1 MSNSSLVQEGL
12 KKSGDWKYETS
23 AVRKSGIKFG
33 GTKYMS
39 FHIVADSCCE
49 LTADMKKRGNIE
61 IAPLTLE
68 VGGESILD
76 DETFDQ
82 KYFLKRVAEC
92 PECPKSACP
101 SPDYFRKSFLNGAE
115 RCYAVTLSAQLSG
128 SYNSAV
134 LGANLA
140 QEENEDL
147 KIHVFNSR
155 SASIGETLI
164 VKKIVECEE
173 AGMSFERVVETVE
186 LYISTQHTYFVLE
199 NLETLRKNGRLSKTK
214 ALVASALKIK
224 PVMGA
229 TPEGDIVQL
238 DQARGIN
245 KALMKM
251 VDAIVNDAQHVE
263 NKTLAISHC
272 NCPERAA
279 AVKARIE
286 KLANFKKIIIINT
299 AGVSSMY
306 ANDGGVI
313 MAV

>member
-1 MSNSSLVQEGL
+1 MLNSSLVQEGL

-33 GTKYMS
+33 GIKYMS

-49 LTADMKKRGNIE
+49 LTADMKKRENIE

-173 AGMSFERVVETVE
+173 AGMSFERVVETAE

-229 TPEGDIVQL
+229 TSEGDIVQL

-272 NCPERAA
+272 NCPERAEMVKEA
-279 AVKARIE
+279 LLERLAVQDVFV
-286 KLANFKKIIIINT
+286 LDT
-299 AGVSSMY
+299 QGVSSMY
-306 ANDGGVI
+306 ANDGGI
-313 MAV
+313 IIAL

>member
-1 MSNSSLVQEGL
+1 
-12 KKSGDWKYETS
+12 
-23 AVRKSGIKFG
+23 
-33 GTKYMS
+33 MS

-61 IAPLTLE
+61 IAPLILE

-92 PECPKSACP
+92 QECPKSACP

-186 LYISTQHTYFVLE
+186 LYISTQNTYFVLE

-229 TPEGDIVQL
+229 TSEGDIVQL

-272 NCPERAA
+272 NCPERAEMVKEA
-279 AVKARIE
+279 LLERLAVQDVFV
-286 KLANFKKIIIINT
+286 LDT
-299 AGVSSMY
+299 QGVSSMY
-306 ANDGGVI
+306 ANDGGI
-313 MAV
+313 IIAL

>member
-1 MSNSSLVQEGL
+1 L

-33 GTKYMS
+33 GIKYMS

-272 NCPERAA
+272 NCPERAEMVKEA
-279 AVKARIE
+279 LLERLAVQDVFV
-286 KLANFKKIIIINT
+286 LDT
-299 AGVSSMY
+299 QGVSSMY
-306 ANDGGVI
+306 ANDGGI
-313 MAV
+313 IIAL

>member
-1 MSNSSLVQEGL
+1 
-12 KKSGDWKYETS
+12 
-23 AVRKSGIKFG
+23 
-33 GTKYMS
+33 MS

-49 LTADMKKRGNIE
+49 LTAEYEKRGNIE

-186 LYISTQHTYFVLE
+186 LYISTQNTYFVLE

-272 NCPERAA
+272 NCPERAEMVKEA
-279 AVKARIE
+279 LLERLAVQDVFV
-286 KLANFKKIIIINT
+286 LDT
-299 AGVSSMY
+299 QGVSSMY
-306 ANDGGVI
+306 ANDGGI
-313 MAV
+313 IIAL

>member
-1 MSNSSLVQEGL
+1 MLNSSLVQEGL

-33 GTKYMS
+33 GIKYMS

-49 LTADMKKRGNIE
+49 LTADMKKRENIE

-229 TPEGDIVQL
+229 TSEGDIVQL

-272 NCPERAA
+272 NCPERAEMVKEA
-279 AVKARIE
+279 LLERLAVQDVFV
-286 KLANFKKIIIINT
+286 LDT
-299 AGVSSMY
+299 QGVSSMY
-306 ANDGGVI
+306 ANDG
-313 MAV
+313 

>member
-1 MSNSSLVQEGL
+1 
-12 KKSGDWKYETS
+12 
-23 AVRKSGIKFG
+23 
-33 GTKYMS
+33 MS

-101 SPDYFRKSFLNGAE
+101 TPDYFRKSFLNGAE

-199 NLETLRKNGRLSKTK
+199 NLETLRKNGRLSKAK

-229 TPEGDIVQL
+229 TSEGDIVQL

-272 NCPERAA
+272 NCPERAEMVKEA
-279 AVKARIE
+279 LLERLAVQDVFV
-286 KLANFKKIIIINT
+286 LDT
-299 AGVSSMY
+299 QGVSSMY
-306 ANDGGVI
+306 ANDGGI
-313 MAV
+313 IIAL

>member
-1 MSNSSLVQEGL
+1 
-12 KKSGDWKYETS
+12 
-23 AVRKSGIKFG
+23 
-33 GTKYMS
+33 MS

-82 KYFLKRVAEC
+82 KYFLKRVEEC

-272 NCPERAA
+272 NCPERAEMVKEA
-279 AVKARIE
+279 LLERLAVQDVFV
-286 KLANFKKIIIINT
+286 LDT
-299 AGVSSMY
+299 QGVSSMY
-306 ANDGGVI
+306 ANDGGI
-313 MAV
+313 IIAL

>member
-1 MSNSSLVQEGL
+1 
-12 KKSGDWKYETS
+12 
-23 AVRKSGIKFG
+23 
-33 GTKYMS
+33 MS

-186 LYISTQHTYFVLE
+186 LYISTQNTYFVLE
-199 NLETLRKNGRLSKTK
+199 NLETLRKNGRLSKAK

-272 NCPERAA
+272 NCPERAEMVKEA
-279 AVKARIE
+279 LLERLAVQDVFV
-286 KLANFKKIIIINT
+286 LDT
-299 AGVSSMY
+299 QGVSSMY

-313 MAV
+313 VAV

>member
-33 GTKYMS
+33 GIKYMS

-49 LTADMKKRGNIE
+49 LTADMKKRENIE

-186 LYISTQHTYFVLE
+186 LYISTQNTYFVLE
-199 NLETLRKNGRLSKTK
+199 NLETLRKNGRLSKAK

-251 VDAIVNDAQHVE
+251 VDAVVNDAQHVE
-263 NKTLAISHC
+263 TKTLAVSHC
-272 NCPERAA
+272 NCPERAEMVKEA
-279 AVKARIE
+279 LLERLAVQDVFV
-286 KLANFKKIIIINT
+286 LDT
-299 AGVSSMY
+299 QGVSSMY
-306 ANDGGVI
+306 ANDGGI
-313 MAV
+313 IIAL

>member
-33 GTKYMS
+33 GIKYMS

-164 VKKIVECEE
+164 AKKIVECEE

-251 VDAIVNDAQHVE
+251 VDAIVKDAQHVE

-272 NCPERAA
+272 NCPERAEMVKEA
-279 AVKARIE
+279 LLERLAVQDVFV
-286 KLANFKKIIIINT
+286 LDT
-299 AGVSSMY
+299 QGVSSMY
-306 ANDGGVI
+306 ANDGGI
-313 MAV
+313 IIAL

>member
-1 MSNSSLVQEGL
+1 MLNSSLVQEGL

-33 GTKYMS
+33 GIKYMS

-186 LYISTQHTYFVLE
+186 LYISTQNTYFVLE
-199 NLETLRKNGRLSKTK
+199 NLETLRKNGRLSKAK

-251 VDAIVNDAQHVE
+251 VDAVVNDAQHVE
-263 NKTLAISHC
+263 TKTLAVSHC
-272 NCPERAA
+272 NCPERAEMVKEA
-279 AVKARIE
+279 LLERLAVQDVFV
-286 KLANFKKIIIINT
+286 LDT
-299 AGVSSMY
+299 QGVSSMY
-306 ANDGGVI
+306 ANDGGI
-313 MAV
+313 IIAL

>member
-1 MSNSSLVQEGL
+1 M
-12 KKSGDWKYETS
+12 
-23 AVRKSGIKFG
+23 RKSGIKFG
-33 GTKYMS
+33 GIKYMS

-49 LTADMKKRGNIE
+49 LTVDMKKRGNIE

-186 LYISTQHTYFVLE
+186 LYISTQNTYFVLE

-229 TPEGDIVQL
+229 TSEGDIVQL

-272 NCPERAA
+272 NCPERAEMVKEA
-279 AVKARIE
+279 LLERLAVQDVFV
-286 KLANFKKIIIINT
+286 LDT
-299 AGVSSMY
+299 QGVSSMY
-306 ANDGGVI
+306 ANDGGI
-313 MAV
+313 IIAL

>member
-1 MSNSSLVQEGL
+1 M
-12 KKSGDWKYETS
+12 
-23 AVRKSGIKFG
+23 RKSGIKFG
-33 GTKYMS
+33 GIKYMS

-199 NLETLRKNGRLSKTK
+199 NLETLRKNGRLSKAK

-224 PVMGA
+224 PVMGS

-251 VDAIVNDAQHVE
+251 VDAVVNDAQHVE
-263 NKTLAISHC
+263 TKTLAVSHC
-272 NCPERAA
+272 NCPERAEMVKEA
-279 AVKARIE
+279 LLERLAVQDVFV
-286 KLANFKKIIIINT
+286 LDT
-299 AGVSSMY
+299 QGVSSMY
-306 ANDGGVI
+306 ANDGGI
-313 MAV
+313 IIAL

>member
-1 MSNSSLVQEGL
+1 
-12 KKSGDWKYETS
+12 
-23 AVRKSGIKFG
+23 
-33 GTKYMS
+33 MS

-199 NLETLRKNGRLSKTK
+199 NLETLRKNGRLSKAK
-214 ALVASALKIK
+214 ALVASALKFK
-224 PVMGA
+224 PVMGS

-251 VDAIVNDAQHVE
+251 VDAVVNDAQHVE
-263 NKTLAISHC
+263 TKTLAVSHC
-272 NCPERAA
+272 NCPERAEMVKEA
-279 AVKARIE
+279 LLERLAVQDVFV
-286 KLANFKKIIIINT
+286 LDT
-299 AGVSSMY
+299 QGVSSMY
-306 ANDGGVI
+306 ANDGGIIIVL
-313 MAV
+313 